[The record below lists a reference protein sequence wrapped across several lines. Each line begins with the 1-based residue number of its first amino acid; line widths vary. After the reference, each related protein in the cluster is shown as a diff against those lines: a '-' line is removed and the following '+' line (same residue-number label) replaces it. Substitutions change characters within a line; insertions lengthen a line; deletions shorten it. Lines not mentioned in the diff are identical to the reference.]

1 MTLRSLAALVT
12 LAVPLLACG
21 ACGQGVPQDTVAE
34 GQVAQRVTYRRYTVA
49 PPLEVIVVLS
59 TSDSGDGAALRASVS
74 AALRAR
80 IQSLADG
87 EAPSFRD
94 VWNPVDVRATVT
106 SAADLATGSP
116 PEPRAFAWREAN
128 ATREGAAAFAAAVEA
143 AVVAAPAG
151 EAPAGGLVAAME
163 RARAATAPP
172 GPTEQRLVVLVSTS
186 ADPNALFPQPLP
198 AREED
203 TILVVPAASSAGAC
217 GSLERAWPAGGIEVL
232 IRPACAD
239 LDLETSYSDSAAGCL
254 PLPSGAAPA
263 ACAVRALV
271 PRGTPCDPA
280 RGWRAPSRRA
290 APSLDPTL
298 RDLDACEVVELA
310 GDEAAA
316 CRKRDRH
323 PAGASGWCLPAPS
336 GSCRVSPPRVLGG
349 AAPPWA
355 LLEIACNQ
363 GL

>member
-1 MTLRSLAALVT
+1 MALRSLAALVT
-12 LAVPLLACG
+12 LAVPLLAFG

-49 PPLEVIVVLS
+49 PPLDLIVVLS
-59 TSDSGDGAALRASVS
+59 TSDRADGAALRASVG
-74 AALRAR
+74 AALHAR
-80 IQSLADG
+80 IRSLADG

-94 VWNPVDVRATVT
+94 VWNPVDVTALVT
-106 SAADLATGSP
+106 GAADLATGVL

-128 ATREGAAAFAAAVEA
+128 ATHEGADAFAAAVEA

-163 RARAATAPP
+163 RARAAAAPSATARL
-172 GPTEQRLVVLVSTS
+172 RLVVLVSTS
-186 ADPNALFPQPLP
+186 ADPNVLFPQPLP

-203 TILVVPAASSAGAC
+203 TILVVPEASGALGC
-217 GSLERAWPAGGIEVL
+217 GNSYFGPPGWGIEVG
-232 IRPACAD
+232 IRPACAGLHLMTD
-239 LDLETSYSDSAAGCL
+239 FASFRADCL
-254 PLPSGAAPA
+254 PPVRAPDA
-263 ACAVRALV
+263 TCAVRAFV

-280 RGWRAPSRRA
+280 RGWRAPSRPA
-290 APSLDPTL
+290 APVLESAA
-298 RDLDACEVVELA
+298 RDLDSCEVVELA
-310 GDEAAA
+310 GEEAAA
-316 CRKRDRH
+316 CRRGDPH

-336 GSCRVSPPRVLGG
+336 ASCRVLAPRVVGG

-355 LLEIACNQ
+355 LLETACNQ